1 MHTSS
6 PRPALVAPLILAGAV
21 LAVVIGAGF
30 AIVGHPD
37 WSVAEDQAIR
47 AVQSVGGAGLELV
60 AGAIGIGFG
69 PAGAILVVLIVLAV
83 AYLRTRS
90 WRLTARTAIVIAVP
104 WAVAEAIKDIVRR
117 PRPDPALLGQAAT
130 TPLTYS
136 FPSGHTAFAA
146 ALGLR
151 RDPAAR
157 NRACPRGRGGDRR
170 GGRAS
175 DRLVAHLPRR
185 ALPDRCDRL
194 DDPRAGARRGRR
206 PGGRAHP
213 PARRRRS
220 SDAPAGRRAV
230 THARDGRIFLTGAA
244 SRARGGRP
252 DGIRTMTGDRPRLLL
267 AEDDPSSAP

>member
-146 ALGLR
+146 ALG
-151 RDPAAR
+151 
-157 NRACPRGRGGDRR
+157 C
-170 GGRAS
+170 
-175 DRLVAHLPRR
+175 
-185 ALPDRCDRL
+185 
-194 DDPRAGARRGRR
+194 
-206 PGGRAHP
+206 
-213 PARRRRS
+213 
-220 SDAPAGRRAV
+220 AV
-230 THARDGRIFLTGAA
+230 I
-244 SRARGGRP
+244 
-252 DGIRTMTGDRPRLLL
+252 LLL
-267 AEDDPSSAP
+267 ATGRARAVAVAIAAVVVLLTGWSRIYLGAHYPTDVIASMILVPVLAVAADRVAGRIRLLADDGLPTHLPADAP